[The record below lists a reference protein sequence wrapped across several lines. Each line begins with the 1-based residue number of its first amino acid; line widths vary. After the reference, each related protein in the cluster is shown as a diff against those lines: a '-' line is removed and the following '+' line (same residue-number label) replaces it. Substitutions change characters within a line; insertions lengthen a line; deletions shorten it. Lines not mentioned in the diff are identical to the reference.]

1 LIGDELLDLACLTYT
16 DRDVA
21 ERYQKAQRRLE
32 RDPSQSAASIF
43 TAAAV
48 GDVQATEA
56 LLREDPTLVS
66 TRGGP
71 YNMEPL
77 LYLCYARLHSPH
89 PTHNPLEVAKLLLA
103 SGADPN
109 AYFSH
114 PYGSIFT
121 ALTGALGEGERGPE
135 NQPPHRQSEELA
147 RLLLDEGANANDG
160 QALYNRMFR
169 HGPGNRCIELLLSYG
184 LQSSDRANWSPE
196 GESGVGMLDFLL
208 EYAAKQGFADRVALL
223 LKHGADPNF
232 AGFYEPKKT
241 PYAHA
246 VEKGHEQIAAM
257 LKEAGATAPAE

>member
-1 LIGDELLDLACLTYT
+1 MIGDELLDLACLTYSE
-16 DRDVA
+16 RDVA
-21 ERYQKAQRRLE
+21 ERYQRAQRRLE
-32 RDPSQSAASIF
+32 QDPSQSSASIF

-48 GDVQATEA
+48 GDAQAAET

-71 YNMEPL
+71 HAMEPL
-77 LYLCYARLHSPH
+77 LYLCYARLHSPD
-89 PTHNPLEVAKLLLA
+89 PAHNPLEVAKLLLA
-103 SGADPN
+103 SGANPN

-121 ALTGALGEGERGPE
+121 ALTGALGEGERGPD

-147 RLLLDEGANANDG
+147 RLLLDEGANPNDG

-169 HGPGNRCIELLLSYG
+169 HEPGNRCIELLLSYG
-184 LQSSDRANWSPE
+184 LRSSDRANWSPDD
-196 GESGVGMLDFLL
+196 ESDVGMLDFLL

-223 LKHGADPNF
+223 LENGADPNF
-232 AGFYEPKKT
+232 VGFYKPRKT

-246 VEKGHEQIAAM
+246 LEQGHEQIAAM
-257 LKEAGATAPAE
+257 LKEAGAHPTEE